1 MVTRFLQQ
9 LQRGLDR
16 LRPARVSPRALRR
29 VLPMVA
35 GTKAVAYSC
44 MEAFAYFDQLAE
56 MIVRG
61 EAVPEHFALVQAHL
75 DDCPDCREEF
85 EALLA
90 VLRASPA

>member
-1 MVTRFLQQ
+1 MAAGFFQVIRRWLA
-9 LQRGLDR
+9 R
-16 LRPARVSPRALRR
+16 LRPAALSPQALRR

-44 MEAFAYFDQLAE
+44 MEAFAYFDQLAD